1 LPWQYLLTNRGETIM
16 RTDSLALS
24 LSLALLLASGSS
36 IAGRY
41 GDQPNIPSSHTR
53 QTESGSTYMVVG
65 GGRGADQ
72 VGTSVSTQEASAEF
86 AVMEVTE
93 EAPQGDRILY
103 LGGRP
108 ADARISIER

>member
-1 LPWQYLLTNRGETIM
+1 M

-24 LSLALLLASGSS
+24 FSLALLLASGSS

-41 GDQPNIPSSHTR
+41 ADQPNTPSINTL
-53 QTESGSTYMVVG
+53 QTETGNSYLVVG

-72 VGTSVSTQEASAEF
+72 VGTPVSTQAANAEF
-86 AVMEVTE
+86 AVMDVTE
-93 EAPQGDRILY
+93 ETPPGDRILY

-108 ADARISIER
+108 EDARISIER